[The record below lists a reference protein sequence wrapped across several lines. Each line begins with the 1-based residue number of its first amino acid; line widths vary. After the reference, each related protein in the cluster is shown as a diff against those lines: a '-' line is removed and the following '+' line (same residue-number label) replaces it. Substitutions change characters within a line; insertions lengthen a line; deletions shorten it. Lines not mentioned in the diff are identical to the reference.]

1 MSFPKR
7 LLRLVGALA
16 LSVAFLTVALLAW
29 ALDDLRGLRYRLLE
43 DVRAL
48 TERTDARAA
57 QAPPTLPGDF
67 GERAAQPWGALAAL
81 QAHSADLED
90 CRAVREGE
98 RAFAQAPPG
107 CLRQLSQSEEPLQAL
122 LRATHAQNGRP
133 MADLAVLGGR
143 GSKEEAITLATAA
156 YAGRMAAL
164 RMRGRSLPLGS
175 RWRPSSP
182 AWTFSPSHGI

>member
-16 LSVAFLTVALLAW
+16 LSVAFLAVALLAW

-90 CRAVREGE
+90 CRAV
-98 RAFAQAPPG
+98 PG
-107 CLRQLSQSEEPLQAL
+107 GGAG
-122 LRATHAQNGRP
+122 LRAGAPGLP
-133 MADLAVLGGR
+133 APAVP
-143 GSKEEAITLATAA
+143 E
-156 YAGRMAAL
+156 
-164 RMRGRSLPLGS
+164 
-175 RWRPSSP
+175 
-182 AWTFSPSHGI
+182 